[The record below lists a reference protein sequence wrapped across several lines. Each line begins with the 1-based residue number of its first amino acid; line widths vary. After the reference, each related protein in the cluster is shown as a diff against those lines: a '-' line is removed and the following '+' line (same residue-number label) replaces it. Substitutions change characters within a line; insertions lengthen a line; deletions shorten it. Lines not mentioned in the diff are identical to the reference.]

1 MKKINLFITSILEKI
16 LMLAMAA
23 IVLVVTW
30 QVFSRFIIQS
40 PSSFTEELS
49 RFLLIW
55 IGILGAAYAYKTKA
69 HLGLDLFVE
78 KMAPARKH
86 KALLLIECL
95 TIIFA
100 SSVMIY
106 GGLSL
111 VSLAVELKQISA
123 SLNIN
128 MGIIYSAIPLSGVL
142 IVMFALDNIIELSKN
157 FELSKNSANENAVE
171 GES

>member
-1 MKKINLFITSILEKI
+1 MKKINLFITSILEKV

-95 TIIFA
+95 TIFFA

-128 MGIIYSAIPLSGVL
+128 MGIIYLAIPLSGVL

-157 FELSKNSANENAVE
+157 SANENAVE